1 PGQATTLYNNSVN
14 TGGIISGYLVSKA
27 LNYGGS
33 AMVFRVGIV
42 FTALALILLFFVRK
56 VKVEGAES

>member
-1 PGQATTLYNNSVN
+1 
-14 TGGIISGYLVSKA
+14 
-27 LNYGGS
+27 
-33 AMVFRVGIV
+33 MVFRVGIV